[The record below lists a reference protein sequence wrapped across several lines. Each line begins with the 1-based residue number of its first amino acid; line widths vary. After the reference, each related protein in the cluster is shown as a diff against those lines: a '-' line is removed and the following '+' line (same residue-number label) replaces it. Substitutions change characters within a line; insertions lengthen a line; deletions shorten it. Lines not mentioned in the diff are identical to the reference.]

1 MVVPVPG
8 TSESVDI
15 IVDQLKMLVSQEK
28 RYQVTDYLHTRAAT
42 SDTNISSSTTRK
54 TCSTNTSTD
63 HRPSSSSS
71 SSSPSS
77 TTKDDDGS
85 AAGSAKDLVDPHPYD
100 ECMRIDCNE
109 VDVDEDDDIMH
120 RDRLLSD
127 FQKQRIHWREKIC
140 EWCYQGT

>member
-1 MVVPVPG
+1 MVVPAPG
-8 TSESVDI
+8 ASESVDI

-28 RYQVTDYLHTRAAT
+28 RYQVTDYLHTGSVA
-42 SDTNISSSTTRK
+42 SDTNSSTSKTRK
-54 TCSTNTSTD
+54 TCSTNTSTED
-63 HRPSSSSS
+63 RSSS

-77 TTKDDDGS
+77 TAKDDDGS